1 VQEPSGTF
9 STYIKESKAATF
21 TSFVALLGGS
31 AATVLKNLGIER
43 PMPVWLAW
51 AVCLVILVVSQYWI
65 YAKLYQRHREYL
77 QEARSAAR
85 LPPAIRGR
93 ILRIKEI
100 VGQLSAG
107 LRGLSR
113 LDRET
118 TDALQQELRTL
129 AGQVG
134 EHLGLSANV
143 NFYAGFVS
151 TLLNSL
157 DEAPDEESKRRA
169 MALHI
174 KDEHEHFKILMY
186 SCNMILDKYPPPSLS
201 EP

>member
-1 VQEPSGTF
+1 MQETDGTF
-9 STYIKESKAATF
+9 STYVKESWAATAI
-21 TSFVALLGGS
+21 TIVAFLGGS
-31 AATVLKNLGIER
+31 AADVLKALGWEK
-43 PMPVWLAW
+43 PVPVWLVW
-51 AVCLVILVVSQYWI
+51 LVCLVVILGSQYWI

-93 ILRIKEI
+93 VLRIKEI
-100 VGQLSAG
+100 VGQLSTG

-118 TDALQQELRTL
+118 TDALQQELRAL

-174 KDEHEHFKILMY
+174 KDEHEHFKILMH
-186 SCNMILDKYPPPSLS
+186 SCNMILDKYPPSLS